1 MTKQNLTRILGY
13 IAIPSIATGFGIH
26 LGLNHLENKYPEL
39 PPAAAGSKALSTPA
53 KLTQRCAYTDIYAAR
68 IPLRALQARTRH
80 PDTKDR
86 AALEEAWARSLLS
99 CQLLRTEASLIGLFT
114 RGKYEPGDVG
124 ENGFGPDSGSEPR
137 VLLNGA
143 LTVRRQPGAE
153 GGNGLLVAWEMPD
166 GPRLFFEKIA
176 RWGYPWRLMSG
187 GRHEMIVSEPFR
199 MKGQGEMVEVRF
211 SAAHDYEVV
220 EEEGGLRQQKVLPA
234 WAIRLHRGYARLIL
248 DMAAREVEKGT

>member
-1 MTKQNLTRILGY
+1 MPQQRLTRLLGY
-13 IAIPSIATGFGIH
+13 IAIPSIATGIGIH
-26 LGLNHLENKYPEL
+26 LGLNHIENKYPEL

-53 KLTQRCAYTDIYAAR
+53 KATQHCAYTDIYAAR
-68 IPLRALQARTRH
+68 IPLRALQTRTRQ

-86 AALEEAWARSLLS
+86 TALEEAWARSLLS
-99 CQLLRTEASLIGLFT
+99 CRLLRIEASLIGLFI
-114 RGKYEPGDVG
+114 RGKYDSGDLG
-124 ENGFGPDSGSEPR
+124 ENGFGPGPGLDEPR

-166 GPRLFFEKIA
+166 GPRLFFERIA

-187 GRHEMIVSEPFR
+187 GRHEMTVSEPFST
-199 MKGQGEMVEVRF
+199 KGQGEMVEVRF
-211 SAAHDYEVV
+211 SAAHDYEIV

-234 WAIRLHRGYARLIL
+234 WAIRLHRGYARS
-248 DMAAREVEKGT
+248 KNGYPK